1 MLRRTIPIAMGGNKA
16 YLLQR
21 SSATQEAVRMAGR
34 EPKAKAPAP
43 LARKAP
49 PLRAKPAVSPPPV
62 AAAAEKKP
70 VEVPFVAPAAP
81 EPIEQL
87 VAPVTAQL
95 ETIADKPADTAAAAM
110 AAADVQAHAGETSPD
125 AAEPAA
131 PAPEERTMIHTNEAA
146 EATTDKAQA
155 LFSDFNARTKA
166 AMEKSAKSV
175 EEMTDFAKGNVEA
188 LVEASRIAAKGLE
201 SIGHDAA
208 DFGRRNFENAT
219 ATMKTLASV
228 KSPTE
233 FFKLQSDFFR
243 GAFDSFVAETSK
255 NTEAMLKLAGD
266 AAQPLSNRVALA
278 TDKFKVVG
286 A

>member
-1 MLRRTIPIAMGGNKA
+1 MLHAGA

-21 SSATQEAVRMAGR
+21 SSVTQEAVRMAGKD
-34 EPKAKAPAP
+34 PKAKAPAP
-43 LARKAP
+43 LARQAP
-49 PLRAKPAVSPPPV
+49 PRRAKQAVSPPSV

-70 VEVPFVAPAAP
+70 VQVPFVADAAP
-81 EPIEQL
+81 TPAEQL
-87 VAPVTAQL
+87 VAPVIAQL
-95 ETIADKPADTAAAAM
+95 ETIVDKTADADRTVAEAAETF
-110 AAADVQAHAGETSPD
+110 VGETSR
-125 AAEPAA
+125 AAEAA
-131 PAPEERTMIHTNEAA
+131 TPAPEERTMIHTNDAPEAA
-146 EATTDKAQA
+146 TDKAQA
-155 LFSDFNARTKA
+155 LFADMNARTKA

-175 EEMTDFAKGNVEA
+175 EEMTDLAKGNVEA

-233 FFKLQSDFFR
+233 FFKLQSDFIR
-243 GAFDSFVAETSK
+243 TAFDSLVAETSK
-255 NTEAMLKLAGD
+255 NTEAMLKLASD
-266 AAQPLSNRVALA
+266 AAQPLSNRVAIA
-278 TDKFKVVG
+278 TDKFKVVS

>member
-1 MLRRTIPIAMGGNKA
+1 MTGK
-16 YLLQR
+16 
-21 SSATQEAVRMAGR
+21 
-34 EPKAKAPAP
+34 EPKAEAPAAM
-43 LARKAP
+43 ARKAP
-49 PLRAKPAVSPPPV
+49 ARRTKPVVSPPSV
-62 AAAAEKKP
+62 ATAAEKKP
-70 VEVPFVAPAAP
+70 VQVPFVAPAATP
-81 EPIEQL
+81 AEQL
-87 VAPVTAQL
+87 VASVNAQL
-95 ETIADKPADTAAAAM
+95 ETIVDKTADADQSVAEAAETL
-110 AAADVQAHAGETSPD
+110 VGETSR
-125 AAEPAA
+125 AAETAT
-131 PAPEERTMIHTNEAA
+131 PAPEERTMIHTNDAT

-155 LFSDFNARTKA
+155 LFADMNARTKA
-166 AMEKSAKSV
+166 AMEKSAKTV
-175 EEMTDFAKGNVEA
+175 EEMTDLAKGNVEA

-243 GAFDSFVAETSK
+243 STFDSLVAETSK
-255 NTEAMLKLAGD
+255 NTEAMLKLASD

-286 A
+286 